1 MATKM
6 KKKGLYYQIAIGTLL
21 VFYALIMASLFYFT
35 FANSCKDPWGF
46 IQDAVYLPEQ
56 WFFVENYEIIILKL
70 NMQENV
76 KAPIYY
82 IEDMFLGSLGY
93 ATLSAGGTIVATTM
107 VAYACAQ
114 FPHYKMASVMYFL
127 AMFVITVPIVGSL
140 PSEMQVVRGLR
151 FYNQLWSAFILKFSF
166 GNLYFLL
173 LYEAIKGI
181 PKDYKEAAQV
191 DGASQ
196 LRVMLQIMLPMV
208 KNIIGSIFLV
218 QFIAFWNDYSTP
230 LIYMPSIPNIS
241 VGVMNFA
248 FSTKGEI
255 AYEPYKLA
263 ACLVVMLPILLVFII
278 FQKTLLGSISEG
290 GIKG

>member
-6 KKKGLYYQIAIGTLL
+6 KKKGLYYQIVIGALL
-21 VFYALIMASLFYFT
+21 VVYALIMASLFYFT
-35 FANSCKDPWGF
+35 FVNSCKDPWGF
-46 IQDAVYLPEQ
+46 IQDAVGLPEQ
-56 WFFVENYEIIILKL
+56 WFFLKNYETIILKL
-70 NMQENV
+70 KMQANV

-93 ATLSAGGTIVATTM
+93 AMLSAGGIVIATTM
-107 VAYACAQ
+107 VAYACVQ
-114 FPHYKMASVMYFL
+114 FPNFKMSSVMYFL

-140 PSEMQVVRGLR
+140 PSEMQVIRGLG
-151 FYNQLWSAFILKFSF
+151 FYNQLWSAFILKFTF
-166 GNLYFLL
+166 GNIYFLL

-196 LRVMLQIMLPMV
+196 LRVMLQIMLPMI
-208 KNIIGSIFLV
+208 KNIIGSIFLI

-230 LIYMPSIPNIS
+230 LIYMPSVPNIS
-241 VGVMNFA
+241 VGVMSFA

-263 ACLVVMLPILLVFII
+263 ACLVVMLPILAVFIV

>member
-6 KKKGLYYQIAIGTLL
+6 KKKGLYYQIVIGALL
-21 VFYALIMASLFYFT
+21 VVYALIMASLFYFT
-35 FANSCKDPWGF
+35 FVNSCKDPWGF
-46 IQDAVYLPEQ
+46 IQDAVGLPEQ
-56 WFFVENYEIIILKL
+56 WFFLENYETIILKL
-70 NMQENV
+70 KMQANV

-93 ATLSAGGTIVATTM
+93 AMLSAGGIVIATTM
-107 VAYACAQ
+107 VAYACVQ
-114 FPHYKMASVMYFL
+114 FPNFKMSSVMYFL

-140 PSEMQVVRGLR
+140 PSEMQVIRGLG
-151 FYNQLWSAFILKFSF
+151 FYNQLWSAFILKFTF
-166 GNLYFLL
+166 GNIYFLL

-208 KNIIGSIFLV
+208 KNVIGSIFLI

-230 LIYMPSIPNIS
+230 LIYMPSVPNIS
-241 VGVMNFA
+241 VGVMSFA

-263 ACLVVMLPILLVFII
+263 ACLVVMLPILAVFIV

>member
-6 KKKGLYYQIAIGTLL
+6 KKKGLYYQIVIGALL
-21 VFYALIMASLFYFT
+21 VVYALIMASLFYFT
-35 FANSCKDPWGF
+35 FVNSCKDPWGF
-46 IQDAVYLPEQ
+46 IQDAVGLPEQ
-56 WFFVENYEIIILKL
+56 WFFLENYETIILKL
-70 NMQENV
+70 KMQANV

-93 ATLSAGGTIVATTM
+93 AMLSAGGIVIATTM
-107 VAYACAQ
+107 VAYACVQ
-114 FPHYKMASVMYFL
+114 FPNFKMSSVMYFL

-140 PSEMQVVRGLR
+140 PSEMQVIRGLG
-151 FYNQLWSAFILKFSF
+151 FYNQLWSAFILKFTF
-166 GNLYFLL
+166 GNIYFLL

-196 LRVMLQIMLPMV
+196 LRVMLQIMLPMI
-208 KNIIGSIFLV
+208 KNIIGSIFLI

-230 LIYMPSIPNIS
+230 LIYMPSVPNIS
-241 VGVMNFA
+241 VGVMSFA

-263 ACLVVMLPILLVFII
+263 ACLVVMLPILAVFIV

>member
-1 MATKM
+1 MAMKM
-6 KKKGLYYQIAIGTLL
+6 KKKGLYYQIVIGALL

-35 FANSCKDPWGF
+35 FVNSCKDPWGF
-46 IQDAVYLPEQ
+46 IQDAVGLPEQ
-56 WFFVENYEIIILKL
+56 WFFLENYQTIILKL
-70 NMQENV
+70 KMQANV

-93 ATLSAGGTIVATTM
+93 AMLSAGGIVIATTM
-107 VAYACAQ
+107 VAYACVQ
-114 FPHYKMASVMYFL
+114 FPHFKMSSVMYFL

-140 PSEMQVVRGLR
+140 PSEMQVIRGLG
-151 FYNQLWSAFILKFSF
+151 FYNQLWSAFLLKFTF
-166 GNLYFLL
+166 GNIYFLL

-196 LRVMLQIMLPMV
+196 LRVMLQIMLPMI
-208 KNIIGSIFLV
+208 KNIIGSIFLI

-230 LIYMPSIPNIS
+230 LIYMPSVPNIS
-241 VGVMNFA
+241 VGVMSFA

-263 ACLVVMLPILLVFII
+263 ACLVVMLPILAVFII